1 MASKKLI
8 CSDKYLKH
16 FVHDVFFYLYSEGLL
31 GRLRPYLTSLSAAYR
46 LALISSEFKL
56 RGVFWT
62 SLPSDSSRAFDTPFV
77 INGETYYLSNQ
88 WRNGGE
94 TNDLQYSEFVNMIN
108 RVFPEYEV
116 DVVGGEYVFRLK

>member
-1 MASKKLI
+1 MTSKELI

-56 RGVFWT
+56 RGVFGHHY
-62 SLPSDSSRAFDTPFV
+62 LV
-77 INGETYYLSNQ
+77 IQVVLS
-88 WRNGGE
+88 
-94 TNDLQYSEFVNMIN
+94 I
-108 RVFPEYEV
+108 
-116 DVVGGEYVFRLK
+116 RLS